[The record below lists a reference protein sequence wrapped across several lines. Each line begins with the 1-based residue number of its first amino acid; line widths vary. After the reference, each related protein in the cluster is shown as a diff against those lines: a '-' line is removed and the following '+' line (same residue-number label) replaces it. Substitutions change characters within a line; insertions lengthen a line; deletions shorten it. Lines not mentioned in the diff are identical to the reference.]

1 MQINT
6 VQKVL
11 LILLKS
17 KFLNDFK
24 DYFLLPD
31 IFSIFFMLQLFMIHL
46 FPILLTVFSSFL
58 LRLQS
63 LDIVFNFLCSSYTLF
78 LYSTAIYLF
87 KVNIRAKCETC
98 SKLTKDMQERH
109 NSSFPCVFIVKFEP
123 ISLLVIIFLLL
134 RATRKKLFC
143 LD

>member
-98 SKLTKDMQERH
+98 SKLTKEMQERH
-109 NSSFPCVFIVKFEP
+109 NSSFPCVFIVN
-123 ISLLVIIFLLL
+123 FL
-134 RATRKKLFC
+134 
-143 LD
+143 